1 MASIAET
8 ALRLTARGALL
19 AACCVAF
26 AQVDLTTR
34 EAGERRQSDFSPKH
48 LGQTVRVRG
57 RVCTGPVHILEL
69 YTQIGIEQDSYG
81 LVLEMPQS
89 DARIDALAPGDDVEA
104 SGTIAMRGG
113 LPVVAANDLRVL
125 GHSTPPAAVP
135 LSVAEL
141 QAFRNLGRLAI
152 TQGRIVEVGE
162 NTGGAYMLIGD
173 TDNPYKLF
181 LPLAVGQH
189 EAGFAGF
196 AVGDQVRATGL
207 ASQYCPAPPFNRW
220 FQLTIVHPG
229 NVVLVDRGLPVSPR
243 LVVAALVAIALL
255 GLGLAGRE
263 RRLRAQREMLR
274 RAYQLGEEVL
284 GASSAVDIACKT
296 TAVLPLIFGV
306 TRAQLYLYN
315 LGAKSL
321 EKVPTSPDEE
331 PISID
336 PATPG
341 GGVEAGL
348 AACFQNRR
356 LLAVPDMSRSPFSPA
371 DDSTGPA
378 PRAVMFVPMIAQGET
393 VGVFELDQDNR
404 FRLFSADEQALAQHL
419 GNQIGVALKL
429 LDQRSVREQLFRT
442 EKLAAMGRLISGVVN
457 ELQAP
462 LSSIRNLADHALAS
476 GRQGRPQEHW
486 GRDLEAVAEE
496 SRKARDIVQ
505 RLVAF
510 SGSEQVEARPVNLN
524 ALVRSL
530 AEFRERDWKSRGM
543 RMRALIS
550 DEPLSVLGS
559 QGQLE
564 EVLLALIVHAEQSV
578 AEAPD
583 KQINIRTSRL
593 ARHAV
598 VEISYSG
605 QRGGP
610 DPFEA
615 AAESAGATLGLG
627 ICRSIVAS
635 HGGELRAIHPSDA
648 DPGFEIELPLTR
660 RRPAAQPHDARVHD
674 VGRSLTALTIE
685 PDDAVERHL
694 LALLSARGYRV
705 VPVANADAGLDLA
718 QRLRFEVAFCSVRAP
733 GLNWVE
739 LSERLQAYV
748 SGFVLLGEG
757 YDPELAADF
766 EGEGRFVLS
775 KPIDE
780 QRFDA
785 ILQRVEGALKSRS
798 YVG

>member
-1 MASIAET
+1 M
-8 ALRLTARGALL
+8 

-26 AQVDLTTR
+26 AQADLTTR
-34 EAGERRQSDFSPKH
+34 EAAERRQPDFTPSH
-48 LGQTVRVRG
+48 LGRTVRVRG
-57 RVCTGPVHILEL
+57 RVCTRPVHILEL
-69 YTQIGIEQDSYG
+69 YIQVGIEQHSYG
-81 LVLEMPQS
+81 LVLETPRS
-89 DARIDALAPGDDVEA
+89 DARMDTLAPGDDVEA
-104 SGTIAMRGG
+104 SGTIRMRGG
-113 LPVVAANDLRVL
+113 LPVLAVSDMRVL
-125 GHSTPPAAVP
+125 GRSSPPAPVP
-135 LSVAEL
+135 LSIAEL
-141 QAFRNLGRLAI
+141 QAFRNLGRLAV
-152 TQGRIVEVGE
+152 TEGRIVEIGE

-181 LPLAVGQH
+181 LPLPGGRRDSAFG
-189 EAGFAGF
+189 GF
-196 AVGDQVRATGL
+196 AVGDKVRATGL
-207 ASQYCPAPPFNRW
+207 ASQYCPTPPYGRW
-220 FQLTIVHPG
+220 FQLTIVHAG
-229 NVVLVDRGLPVSPR
+229 DVVRTDRGLPVSPR
-243 LVVAALVAIALL
+243 LLVAALVGAALL

-263 RRLRAQREMLR
+263 RRLRTQREMLR
-274 RAYQLGEEVL
+274 RAYQLGEEVM

-306 TRAQLYLYN
+306 TRAHLYLHN

-321 EKVPTSPDEE
+321 EKVPTSPGEE
-331 PISID
+331 PVPIALAS
-336 PATPG
+336 PK

-348 AACFQNRR
+348 AACFHNHR
-356 LLAVPDMSRSPFSPA
+356 LLAVPDMSRSPFAPA
-371 DDSTGPA
+371 DSFAGAA
-378 PRAVMFVPMIAQGET
+378 PRACMFVPMFAQGET

-404 FRLFSADEQALAQHL
+404 FRLFSPDEQALAQHL
-419 GNQIGVALKL
+419 GNQMGVALKL

-476 GRQGRPQEHW
+476 GRQGRPPEHW

-496 SRKARDIVQ
+496 ARKARDIVQ

-510 SGSEQVEARPVNLN
+510 SGTEQVEARPVNLN

-530 AEFRERDWKSRGM
+530 AEFRDREWKSRGI

-559 QGQLE
+559 EGQLE
-564 EVLLALIVHAEQSV
+564 EVLLALIVHAEQCV
-578 AEAPD
+578 AEAAD
-583 KQINIRTSRL
+583 KQINIRTTRL
-593 ARHAV
+593 ARHGL
-598 VEISYSG
+598 VEIGYSG

-610 DPFEA
+610 DPFAA
-615 AAESAGATLGLG
+615 AAESAGATLSLG
-627 ICRSIVAS
+627 ICRSIAAS
-635 HGGELRAIHPSDA
+635 HGGELRAIQSSDA
-648 DPGFEIELPLTR
+648 DPRFELELPLTR

-674 VGRSLTALTIE
+674 MGRPLTALTIE

-705 VPVANADAGLDLA
+705 VPVASADAGLDLA

-780 QRFDA
+780 HRFGE
-785 ILQRVEGALKSRS
+785 ILQRVEAGLKSRS

>member
-1 MASIAET
+1 MASIAKT
-8 ALRLTARGALL
+8 AFRLTARGALL

-34 EAGERRQSDFSPKH
+34 EAAERRQPDFSPKH
-48 LGQTVRVRG
+48 LGQRVRVRG
-57 RVCTGPVHILEL
+57 RVCTRPVHILEL
-69 YTQIGIEQDSYG
+69 YIQTAIEQDSYG
-81 LVLEMPQS
+81 LILETPHS
-89 DARIDALAPGDDVEA
+89 DPRIDTLVPGDDVEA
-104 SGTIAMRGG
+104 WGSISVRGG
-113 LPVVAANDLRVL
+113 LPVLAVDELRVL
-125 GHSTPPAAVP
+125 GRSAPPGPVP
-135 LSVAEL
+135 LSVTDL
-141 QAFRNLGRLAI
+141 QAFRNLGRLSI
-152 TQGRIVEVGE
+152 TQGRIVEIGE

-173 TDNPYKLF
+173 GGNPYKLF
-181 LPLAVGQH
+181 LPIADGH
-189 EAGFAGF
+189 REAGFAGF
-196 AVGDQVRATGL
+196 AVGDTVRAMGL
-207 ASQYCPAPPFNRW
+207 ASQYCPTPPYNRW

-229 NVVLVDRGLPVSPR
+229 DVVRTDRGLPISPR
-243 LVVAALVAIALL
+243 LLVAALIAAGLL
-255 GLGLAGRE
+255 GLGFVGRE
-263 RRLRAQREMLR
+263 RRLRTQREMLR

-321 EKVPTSPDEE
+321 EKVPTSPDDE
-331 PISID
+331 PISIALAS
-336 PATPG
+336 PRS
-341 GGVEAGL
+341 GVEAGL

-356 LLAVPDMSRSPFSPA
+356 LLAVPDMSRSPFTPA
-371 DDSTGPA
+371 DTSAGPA
-378 PRAVMFVPMIAQGET
+378 PRACMFVPMIAQGET

-404 FRLFSADEQALAQHL
+404 FRLFSADEHALAQHL

-442 EKLAAMGRLISGVVN
+442 EKLAAIGRLISGVVN

-476 GRQGRPQEHW
+476 GRQGRPPEHW

-496 SRKARDIVQ
+496 ARKARDIVQ

-510 SGSEQVEARPVNLN
+510 SGTEQVEARPVNLN

-530 AEFRERDWKSRGM
+530 AEFRERDWKSRGI

-550 DEPLSVLGS
+550 DEQLSVLGS
-559 QGQLE
+559 EGQLE

-583 KQINIRTSRL
+583 KQINIRTTRL
-593 ARHAV
+593 ARQAV
-598 VEISYSG
+598 AEISYSG
-605 QRGGP
+605 LRGGP
-610 DPFEA
+610 DPFAA
-615 AAESAGATLGLG
+615 AAESAGATLSLG
-627 ICRSIVAS
+627 ICRSIVTS
-635 HGGELRAIHPSDA
+635 HGGDLRAIQSPDA
-648 DPGFEIELPLTR
+648 DPRFEMELPLTR

-674 VGRSLTALTIE
+674 LGRPLTALTIE
-685 PDDAVERHL
+685 PDDAVQRHL

-705 VPVANADAGLDLA
+705 VPVENADAGLDLA
-718 QRLRFEVAFCSVRAP
+718 QRLRFEVVFCSLRAP

-757 YDPELAADF
+757 YDPELTADF

-775 KPIDE
+775 KPVDE
-780 QRFDA
+780 ARFDE
-785 ILQRVEGALKSRS
+785 ILQRVEAALKSRS